1 MRLFSAVLSTLA
13 GFVLLVAGGE
23 LVVRGAGGLALS
35 LGIRPVIVGLTVI
48 AFSTSAPEL
57 AASATA
63 ASDGHAE
70 IAVGNVLGSNLA
82 NVGVIL
88 GLVGL
93 LRPLPVQSTF
103 LQREVPALLASAV
116 LLLLVL
122 LDGAASRVDG
132 VLLLS
137 ALVIYLVWL
146 LRNARSTEDPWLE
159 EEVNQMRRLF
169 GRATAVRVGQL
180 AAGVAVLVLGAD
192 LLVGGASVLA
202 KSAGVPESF
211 IGLTVVAIGTSLP
224 ELASSLAAV
233 RAGEVD
239 LVLGN
244 VVGSNIFNV
253 LFILGLSA
261 ALFPFELAPGAFRNE
276 LWANLALTAAL
287 APILR
292 RGNALLRGEAAL
304 LLGAYVFWLVL
315 LT

>member
-132 VLLLS
+132 VILLS

-169 GRATAVRVGQL
+169 GRATAVRLGQL